1 MGKPLN
7 LLIVEDS
14 EDDAFLILAELKKGG
29 YSPQSI
35 RVDTEKAMKEALEKQ
50 SWDVVL
56 ADYNMPQFS
65 APAALKLLKT
75 FGFNIPFIIVSG
87 VIGEETAV
95 SAMKLGAHDYIMK
108 GQLTKLVPVI
118 ERELREAEIRRER
131 RKVEEILEQER
142 RLMQYVLNN
151 IPDPIFFKDTK
162 SRFTRINTAQSTML
176 GIDDPKKAIGKT
188 DSDYFLKEHA
198 EDSLKDEMDIIKTG
212 KPVIDKL
219 ERIKRVDGVLRW
231 VLTSK
236 IPIVDSQN
244 KISGIVGVTRDITD
258 LKQAE
263 EDLREN
269 EELLRLV
276 IDMTPNAIYV
286 KDKEGKYLVANRLCA
301 EWYGTTPK
309 EMIGKTQMDLFN
321 GSWCTIEEI
330 KKMIEDDREVIEK
343 NAPKYIEEEKMTK
356 SNGSI
361 RWLQTTKIPL
371 ALRGEQGYLLGVSV
385 DITDRKNAEEMQEKT
400 RAQLLQAQ
408 KMEAIGILAGGI
420 AHDFNNLLTAIQ
432 GSSDMAIQKA
442 DRKDSICIDLEEIQS
457 AAVRAADL
465 TRQLL
470 MFSRK
475 QPMEFQP
482 IDLNTTVRSLLKL
495 IHRLI
500 GEDIRISTS
509 FDPSLCI
516 VMSDKGSLEQAVMNL
531 AVNARDA
538 MPEGGRLVIRTK
550 NVELSEEEAE
560 VMPEARPGSFVRL
573 SVIDKGTGMDKE
585 TAERIFEPF
594 FSTKSHGKG
603 TGLGLS
609 VVYGIIKQHDG
620 WIQVASSPGSGS
632 TFDVYLPAI
641 TDSPHKDDKHPV
653 SAVDLKGNGERVLV
667 VEDEQNVRRF
677 IVKALGKHGYKVME
691 ASNVK
696 DALNIFEK
704 EKKAFSLVFS
714 DVVLPDKSGIQLIQ
728 TIQKKNK
735 KVKFILS
742 SGYTDKKSRWETIH
756 EMGIPFLQ
764 KPYSLIELLQNIKNA
779 LG

>member
-1 MGKPLN
+1 MGKSLN
-7 LLIVEDS
+7 ILLVEDS
-14 EDDAFLILAELKKGG
+14 EDDAFLVLTELERNG
-29 YSPQSI
+29 YSPHSI
-35 RVDTEKAMKEALEKQ
+35 RVDTEKAMKEALENQ
-50 SWDVVL
+50 LWDVVL

-65 APAALKLLKT
+65 APAALKILKNY
-75 FGFNIPFIIVSG
+75 GFDIPFIIVSG

-95 SAMKLGAHDYIMK
+95 SAMKMGAHDYIMK
-108 GQLTKLVPVI
+108 GHLTKLVPVI
-118 ERELREAEIRRER
+118 ERELREAEIRRES
-131 RKVEEILEQER
+131 RKVEETLEQER

-151 IPDPIFFKDTK
+151 IPEPIFFKDTE
-162 SRFTRINTAQSTML
+162 SRFTRINTAQSSML
-176 GIDDPKKAIGKT
+176 GIDDPKDAIGKT
-188 DSDYFLKEHA
+188 DSDYIQKENA
-198 EDSLKDEMDIIKTG
+198 QEALKDELNIIKTG

-231 VLTSK
+231 MLTTK
-236 IPIVDSQN
+236 IPIVDSQ
-244 KISGIVGVTRDITD
+244 KQITGIVGVTRDITD

-286 KDKEGKYLVANRLCA
+286 KDKGGKYLVANRLCA
-301 EWYGTTPK
+301 EWHGSTPK
-309 EMIGKTQMDLFN
+309 EMIGKTQMDLFD
-321 GSWCTIEEI
+321 GSWATIEEVNQ
-330 KKMIEDDREVIEK
+330 MIEDDREVIEK
-343 NAPKYIEEEKMTK
+343 KVPKYIEEERMTRA
-356 SNGSI
+356 NGST

-371 ALRGEQGYLLGVSV
+371 TLRGEQGFLLGVSV

-432 GSSDMAIQKA
+432 GSSDMAIQKV
-442 DRKDSICIDLEEIQS
+442 DRKDNICIDLEEIQS

-482 IDLNTTVRSLLKL
+482 IDLNLTVRSLLKL

-509 FDPSLCI
+509 FDPSLCV
-516 VMSDKGSLEQAVMNL
+516 VMSDRGSLEQAVMNL

-538 MPEGGRLVIRTK
+538 MPDGGKLVIRTK
-550 NVELSEEEAE
+550 NVGLSKEQAAA
-560 VMPEARPGSFVRL
+560 MPEARPGAFVCL
-573 SVIDKGTGMDKE
+573 SVIDKGIGMDRE
-585 TAERIFEPF
+585 TVERIFEPF

-620 WIQVASSPGSGS
+620 WIHVNSSPGTGS
-632 TFDVYLPAI
+632 TFDVYLPAAAE
-641 TDSPHKDDKHPV
+641 SPQKDDKHPV
-653 SAVDLKGNGERVLV
+653 SPTDLGGNGERILV
-667 VEDEQNVRRF
+667 VEDEENVRRF
-677 IVKALGKHGYKVME
+677 IVKALCKHGYEVQA

-696 DALNIFEK
+696 EALDIFENA
-704 EKKAFSLVFS
+704 KKPFTLVFS
-714 DVVLPDKSGIQLIQ
+714 DVVLPDKSGIQLVKIIQ
-728 TIQKKNK
+728 EKNK
-735 KVKFILS
+735 KIKFILS

-764 KPYSLIELLQNIKNA
+764 KPYSLIELLQNIKDA